1 MCGKV
6 RQRNHVLVCDI
17 SYLNATRDDN
27 NERIDEIDTED
38 YELP

>member
-1 MCGKV
+1 MCEKA
-6 RQRNHVLVCDI
+6 RQRNHVVVCDI
-17 SYLNATRDDN
+17 SYLKAARDDN